1 MSLLH
6 NNRVEVMA
14 WRNSPLL
21 PNRIHLEP
29 VCVCVLSLSH
39 VQLFAT
45 PRTIPHQALLSMGI
59 SWQEYW
65 SELGFPSLGDLPNPG
80 IKPRS
85 PAYQANSLPLR
96 PQESPVDI
104 S

>member
-1 MSLLH
+1 
-6 NNRVEVMA
+6 MA
-14 WRNSPLL
+14 WQNSPLL

-29 VCVCVLSLSH
+29 VCVCVCVCVCVLSLSH

-65 SELGFPSLGDLPNPG
+65 SGLGFPSLEDLLNPG

-96 PQESPVDI
+96 PQGSPVDI